1 MSGSGINTSREM
13 LGRNRTELVHIA
25 SCGALVDNPP
35 WLDNLSD
42 DWVPVPMPV
51 PVPGTPT
58 SPAPSRSISHSRQS
72 SLHSLHSVHS
82 VQNSPS
88 RIPVPARRSVGPS
101 PSPAEQK
108 KVSRPCHFVRR
119 EPVKPKTRT
128 PKTPSKLRSPA
139 PDKTPRSPR
148 PSPSP
153 KPRSIPPSRRKQPP
167 AMDTRSPLRSVSN
180 VSAQSAQSAQSVQQ
194 STVQVRPKKGKGTE
208 GTPEWR
214 RRLMQGEIAAGEQ
227 RDLFAPIGLESVFK
241 PPTPG
246 TEKTQ
251 DEALSRLKQSDSLW
265 NFPTSPE
272 RRDSEN
278 NDNDDNAHARNPS
291 TEIQR
296 APPEA
301 IDESS
306 PQSPKSPPK
315 SLQINLEDFGESPRG
330 SRNGTLDIGKG
341 PKKPTLNWGDAH
353 DDSWDGSQ
361 MRTASGLEDLRN
373 EDITPIT
380 FSQPN
385 TVDGNA
391 TSEVIRSALKKVTTK
406 LERLHLTPWERPGSR
421 ASDSVLLNPP
431 SEPPVDPLPEDDLL
445 DVTSHSLPKDLS
457 MGTLDFRGRGAFTNL
472 RRDEYLNEGSFQ
484 KLHLSPPSFPSD
496 RLSPFAPSNQRIRSS
511 PPFYQKANPLTDPPT
526 LPRPSSAHAGASR
539 FLQPGTD
546 RAEIMPSSGS
556 PLKLFGPHDT
566 FTNNRLM
573 RRMSQF
579 EETFGGLSED
589 DEPESPSEEA
599 RRKGENRSFLSAK
612 QDTLGEPSARR
623 YERPRSRNTANPQ
636 MNKFGDG
643 QLDHFDFSDTSPYE
657 PKLLNHDAL
666 DPNQHSSSRRL
677 SVERRYLRRR
687 SYRNHSLDTETNRST
702 KNSRSAG
709 VSDMPS
715 SASAV
720 RRSQGFRGPEDFYQS
735 DNGSRPNSPV
745 KDPHPKRRRTIF
757 KSHSLIQEDN
767 GNAKFPGQ
775 LADNMSLLQKSLMQQ
790 GVTYDESLLQS
801 LSAYRPN
808 TPTPS
813 QARSLSRKRPSSS
826 RNYTRAGYD
835 DSGEQNSPPEHA
847 IPSVRVNGVSTEIR
861 KGSITTQDF
870 LNEATKIM
878 DIIRSKGRSAGG
890 LSSVEESDAEN
901 PDESGSYEDES
912 TREEFSRPPS
922 REGPDMRKLREPKE
936 PNPQIANHL
945 RKFQEDDDQ
954 EFGVNNSVMSL
965 NLDED
970 EARSEGNNSVWD
982 GAGLDEMD
990 EEQDRNVDAERKLS
1004 QPTDDGEEDDD
1015 LPDLLTINTHISA
1028 KSLSARS
1035 IPTGSSQSS
1044 HAKGVLSS
1052 DIVSHLIPEQVNG
1065 LTYDRDRNQ
1074 WVKEGPKQSPG
1085 RPKGEESED
1094 DPFKDIPD
1102 LSVDEL
1108 QEMMRMQSS
1117 LSPERARDSVQ
1128 GQDGAQQGSPSP
1140 RNAFSQS
1147 ERRPQEKERDP
1158 SANFS
1163 SLQSKAT
1170 PFTSK
1175 LSNPE
1180 TRATSWGTVDR
1191 KTSKSTSE
1199 VEHEIQLHEG
1209 RMSKPPRRQ
1218 QDNRQQARVVTISF
1232 SSPLVSQITYADD
1245 ESPTKLRQNQG
1256 RKFDCGPATAEEGSS
1271 SRSQASLLPGRQP
1284 SAHASPFNLHAIPSI
1299 DEKGEDSAHAMSLVR
1314 QGPGSATSTP
1324 DKSNANNSL
1333 VYFQNLG
1340 QDTTYS
1346 FHLSPLPDFTVDQID
1361 QTLHLEVSYVA
1372 QRTQPTSLRQVHGTF
1387 ALATED
1393 LVKQITEVEPFEPY
1407 WDQIRRLVL
1416 RHRGLI
1422 TLHKLCDFCPRLEEL
1437 DVTGND
1443 IGQLSGVPPSLRTL
1457 NIQDNCLSNLTAWGH
1472 LVNLQYLDVS
1482 GNGLES
1488 LDGFSSLIHLREL
1501 KANDNN
1507 IRNID
1512 GIFDLNGLLSLEL
1525 RNNGLTTVD
1534 FAKADLTR
1542 LQDLDLSHNELASV
1556 YNIDLLPALSALD
1569 LSFNQL
1575 NELETT
1581 VSLLGLRS
1589 LKLSNNIFRM
1599 LNVSAFPSLNLL
1611 YVDQNFLGTVSG
1623 LEQCHCLEVFS
1634 AREQMASGDTSG
1646 FFDVDL
1652 GLVKDLR
1659 KAFLSSNKLSLQSLS
1674 PSAPLLGLQLLDIAS
1689 CSLQGLPADF
1699 ASSFPNM
1706 VVLNLNFNSLTG
1718 VGELAGLKCLSRL
1731 TAAGNKITR
1740 LRRLCQVLSRIGRSN
1755 KGKVCSLRKVD
1766 IRGNPLTVRFYPPAV
1781 IGNGKAN
1788 TKKLKG
1794 KEELGLRH
1802 TLSLDIPSALAEF
1815 KHNGDMTHPHALGDD
1830 EPLSPT
1836 KEVEVNDPYT
1846 LPPADPLADQKYL
1859 SHLDE
1864 PTRLRRRIFELMLY
1878 AGTGGSIRL
1887 LDGLELRPSIDE
1899 GSDMDHAWAKLE
1911 KLGVLKRKAITA

>member
-1 MSGSGINTSREM
+1 MGN
-13 LGRNRTELVHIA
+13 
-25 SCGALVDNPP
+25 NPP

-42 DWVPVPMPV
+42 DWVPVS
-51 PVPGTPT
+51 VPGTPT
-58 SPAPSRSISHSRQS
+58 SPVPSRSISHSRRS
-72 SLHSLHSVHS
+72 SL
-82 VQNSPS
+82 QNSPS

-101 PSPAEQK
+101 PSPADSKK

-119 EPVKPKTRT
+119 EPPKPKTPRT

-139 PDKTPRSPR
+139 PEKTKRTPR
-148 PSPSP
+148 PSPTP
-153 KPRSIPPSRRKQPP
+153 KPRSNPPSRRKQPP

-180 VSAQSAQSAQSVQQ
+180 ASGQSVQQ
-194 STVQVRPKKGKGTE
+194 STVQVRPGKKGKGTE

-214 RRLMQGEIAAGEQ
+214 RRLVQGEIAAGEQ

-251 DEALSRLKQSDSLW
+251 DEALSRLKQSDSIW
-265 NFPTSPE
+265 NFTTSPE
-272 RRDSEN
+272 RRD
-278 NDNDDNAHARNPS
+278 DAHSRNPS
-291 TEIQR
+291 TDIEPG
-296 APPEA
+296 AAEA
-301 IDESS
+301 
-306 PQSPKSPPK
+306 
-315 SLQINLEDFGESPRG
+315 SPRG
-330 SRNGTLDIGKG
+330 SRNGTLEIKKG
-341 PKKPTLNWGDAH
+341 PTKPTLGAEDAH
-353 DDSWDGSQ
+353 NDSWDGTQ
-361 MRTASGLEDLRN
+361 LRTASGLEDLRN

-391 TSEVIRSALKKVTTK
+391 TSEVIRSALKKVTNK
-406 LERLHLTPWERPGSR
+406 LEKLHLAPWERPDSR
-421 ASDSVLLNPP
+421 ASDSCLLNQQ
-431 SEPPVDPLPEDDLL
+431 SEPPGDLLPEDDLL

-457 MGTLDFRGRGAFTNL
+457 MGTLDFRGRGAFAKL

-496 RLSPFAPSNQRIRSS
+496 RLSPFAPANQRIRSS

-526 LPRPSSAHAGASR
+526 LPRPSSAHAGASKLLR
-539 FLQPGTD
+539 PGTD
-546 RAEIMPSSGS
+546 RVEVMPSSGS

-599 RRKGENRSFLSAK
+599 RRKGETRSFLNVK
-612 QDTLGEPSARR
+612 PDTLGESARR
-623 YERPRSRNTANPQ
+623 YERPRSRNTANPRI
-636 MNKFGDG
+636 NNFGDG

-657 PKLLNHDAL
+657 PKFLDHEAL
-666 DPNQHSSSRRL
+666 EPNQHSSSRRV
-677 SVERRYLRRR
+677 SVERQYLRRR
-687 SYRNHSLDTETNRST
+687 SYRTQSRDSDPNKLTTNPGSV
-702 KNSRSAG
+702 G
-709 VSDMPS
+709 VSDTIS
-715 SASAV
+715 NASAM
-720 RRSQGFRGPEDFYQS
+720 RSQGLRGSEELYQS
-735 DNGSRPNSPV
+735 ETGSRPNSPA

-757 KSHSLIQEDN
+757 KSHSLMQDDN
-767 GNAKFPGQ
+767 GSGKLSGQ
-775 LADNMSLLQKSLMQQ
+775 SADNMSLLQKSLMQH
-790 GVTYDESLLQS
+790 GVTYENHESLLQS
-801 LSAYRPN
+801 LSTYRPN

-835 DSGEQNSPPEHA
+835 ASGEQDSPPENA
-847 IPSVRVNGVSTEIR
+847 IPVVRVNGVSTEIR

-878 DIIRSKGRSAGG
+878 DIIRSKGKSAGG
-890 LSSVEESDAEN
+890 LSSVEESDAEDQ
-901 PDESGSYEDES
+901 DESGSYEDES

-922 REGPDMRKLREPKE
+922 REGVDMRKLREPQE
-936 PNPQIANHL
+936 PDPQILNHL
-945 RKFQEDDDQ
+945 KKFQEDDDQ
-954 EFGVNNSVMSL
+954 EFGANASVLSL
-965 NLDED
+965 
-970 EARSEGNNSVWD
+970 
-982 GAGLDEMD
+982 GLDENEKHS
-990 EEQDRNVDAERKLS
+990 EEENS
-1004 QPTDDGEEDDD
+1004 DDD

-1065 LTYDRDRNQ
+1065 LTYDRYRNQ
-1074 WVKEGPKQSPG
+1074 WVRERAKQSPG
-1085 RPKGEESED
+1085 KPKGEESED

-1117 LSPERARDSVQ
+1117 LSPERARESVQ
-1128 GQDGAQQGSPSP
+1128 GEDHAHQGSPRP
-1140 RNAFSQS
+1140 RNASSPS
-1147 ERRPQEKERDP
+1147 ERRPRTKEGEP
-1158 SANFS
+1158 SVNFS

-1170 PFTSK
+1170 PFTSRF
-1175 LSNPE
+1175 SNPDAK
-1180 TRATSWGTVDR
+1180 ATSWGTADR

-1209 RMSKPPRRQ
+1209 RLSKPPRRQ

-1245 ESPTKLRQNQG
+1245 ESPTKLRQNHSE
-1256 RKFDCGPATAEEGSS
+1256 RELECGSASAEEGPS
-1271 SRSQASLLPGRQP
+1271 SRSQNSLSPMRQP
-1284 SAHASPFNLHAIPSI
+1284 STYAPPFNPHAISSI
-1299 DEKGEDSAHAMSLVR
+1299 DEKGEDAAGAMSLIR
-1314 QGPGSATSTP
+1314 RGSGSAASTP
-1324 DKSNANNSL
+1324 EKSNANNSL
-1333 VYFQNLG
+1333 IYLQNHG
-1340 QDTTYS
+1340 HDTSYS
-1346 FHLSPLPDFTVDQID
+1346 FNLSTLPDFTVDQID

-1372 QRTQPTSLRQVHGTF
+1372 QRTHPTSLRQVHGTF

-1393 LVKQITEVEPFEPY
+1393 LVKHITEAEPFEPY
-1407 WDQIRRLVL
+1407 WDQVRRLVL
-1416 RHRGLI
+1416 RHKGLI
-1422 TLHKLCDFCPRLEEL
+1422 TLHKLSDFCPRLEDL

-1488 LDGFSSLIHLREL
+1488 LDGFGSLIHLREL

-1525 RNNGLTTVD
+1525 RNNGLTEVD
-1534 FAKADLTR
+1534 FSRADLTR
-1542 LQDLDLSHNELASV
+1542 LQNLDLSHNQLASA
-1556 YNIDLLPALSALD
+1556 YNIDALPSLSALD
-1569 LSFNQL
+1569 LSCNQL
-1575 NELETT
+1575 NEIETT
-1581 VSLLGLRS
+1581 TSLPGLRS
-1589 LKLSNNIFRM
+1589 LKLSNNTLHA
-1599 LNVSAFPSLNLL
+1599 LNVEPFPSLNLL
-1611 YVDQNFLGTVSG
+1611 YVDQNYLNTVSG
-1623 LEQCHCLEVFS
+1623 LEQCRCLEVFS
-1634 AREQMASGDTSG
+1634 AREQMAGEGSSG

-1652 GLVKDLR
+1652 GSAKDLR
-1659 KAFLSSNKLSLQSLS
+1659 KAFLSSNKLSLQCLS
-1674 PSAPLLGLQLLDIAS
+1674 PSAPLLGMQLLDIAS

-1699 ASSFPNM
+1699 ASSFPNLA
-1706 VVLNLNFNSLTG
+1706 VLNLNFNSLTG

-1731 TAAGNKITR
+1731 TAAGNNITR

-1755 KGKVCSLRKVD
+1755 KGKACSLRKVD

-1781 IGNGKAN
+1781 ITNGKGDP
-1788 TKKLKG
+1788 KKLKG
-1794 KEELGLRH
+1794 KEERGLRH
-1802 TLSLDIPSALAEF
+1802 NLSLDIPSALAEF
-1815 KHNGDMTHPHALGDD
+1815 GRSGD
-1830 EPLSPT
+1830 
-1836 KEVEVNDPYT
+1836 EVEVNDPYT
-1846 LPPADPLADQKYL
+1846 LPLADALADRRYL

-1864 PTRLRRRIFELMLY
+1864 PTRLRRRVFELMLY

-1887 LDGLELRPSIDE
+1887 LDGLELRPSIEE
-1899 GSDMDHAWAKLE
+1899 GSDMDRAWAKLE